1 MRNNNIGCFGILGL
15 LIIIGAITQFV
26 QSTAGAI
33 ITLVI
38 VALIIVAIFQGVKH
52 KKATEKAA
60 LLSIADRLEAMSK
73 ELKPIDTFGGLS
85 LKTGEAVYFESQ
97 PVGLIEY
104 RSTGSTYSGM
114 NQSVSIP
121 IVKGVR
127 YSVGSSQGSLTRN
140 PEQLTQ
146 IDTGKAIFTNKR
158 IIFVGP
164 NHTREWDLSKLVDM
178 TSGPNGQTISI
189 SVSNRQKTSGLSS
202 IGRENITPGFYS
214 SIIQQ
219 LNSEGIEAAKQNALF
234 IANSIR
240 DVFKQED
247 LEKGRDSTIA

>member
-127 YSVGSSQGSLTRN
+127 YSVGSSQGSITRN

-178 TSGPNGQTISI
+178 TAGPNGQTISI

-202 IGRENITPGFYS
+202 IGRENITPGFYA

-234 IANSIR
+234 IANGIR
-240 DVFKQED
+240 TVFAK
-247 LEKGRDSTIA
+247 KKIKPNSFGN

>member
-1 MRNNNIGCFGILGL
+1 MQNLGCL
-15 LIIIGAITQFV
+15 
-26 QSTAGAI
+26 
-33 ITLVI
+33 
-38 VALIIVAIFQGVKH
+38 VALIIGVVTASIVTAFQTWQGALIWFVAVAFIVLIIVMARKG
-52 KKATEKAA
+52 KKENDRNTLLVMAEK
-60 LLSIADRLEAMSK
+60 LEALSK
-73 ELKPIDTFGGLS
+73 DLKPIETSGGLAI
-85 LKTGEAVYFESQ
+85 KAGESVYFELQ

-104 RSTGSTYSGM
+104 RSSGSTYSGM

-127 YSVGSSQGSLTRN
+127 YSVGSSQGSITRN

-189 SVSNRQKTSGLSS
+189 SVSNRQKASGLSS
-202 IGRENITPGFYS
+202 IGRENITPGFYA
-214 SIIQQ
+214 SITQQ
-219 LNSEGIEAAKQNALF
+219 LNSEGLAAAKRNALE
-234 IANSIR
+234 IATNIR
-240 DVFKQED
+240 AVFAQED
-247 LEKGRDSTIA
+247 AEKVKNQSNA

>member
-1 MRNNNIGCFGILGL
+1 MRNNNIGCFGILAL
-15 LIIIGAITQFV
+15 LVVIGAISQFV
-26 QSTAGAI
+26 QSAAGAI
-33 ITLVI
+33 ITLAI
-38 VALIIVAIFQGVKH
+38 VALIVVAIVQGVKH

-73 ELKPIDTFGGLS
+73 DLKPIEANGGLA
-85 LKTGEAVYFESQ
+85 LKAGEAVYFESQ

-104 RSTGSTYSGM
+104 RSSGSTYSGM
-114 NQSVSIP
+114 NQSVSVP

-127 YSVGSSQGSLTRN
+127 YSVGSSQGSITRN

-164 NHTREWDLSKLVDM
+164 NNTREWDLSKLVDM
-178 TSGPNGQTISI
+178 TAGPNGQTISI

-202 IGRENITPGFYS
+202 IGRENITPGFYA

-219 LNSEGIEAAKQNALF
+219 LHSEGLVAAKKNALE
-234 IANSIR
+234 IAQGIR
-240 DVFKQED
+240 EVFAQEEAEKQ
-247 LEKGRDSTIA
+247 K

>member
-1 MRNNNIGCFGILGL
+1 MGNNNVSCIGILGL
-15 LIIIGAITQFV
+15 LIAVGAVINFAQTP
-26 QSTAGAI
+26 AGAI
-33 ITLVI
+33 ITFAI
-38 VALIIVAIFQGVKH
+38 IALIVIAIVQGVKA
-52 KKATEKAA
+52 KKRNDRNTLLVMAEK
-60 LLSIADRLEAMSK
+60 LEALSK
-73 ELKPIDTFGGLS
+73 DLKPIETSGGLAI
-85 LKTGEAVYFESQ
+85 KAGESVYFELQ

-104 RSTGSTYSGM
+104 RSSGSTYSGM

-127 YSVGSSQGSLTRN
+127 YSVGSSQGSITRN

-189 SVSNRQKTSGLSS
+189 SVSNRQKASGLSS
-202 IGRENITPGFYS
+202 IGRENITPGFYA
-214 SIIQQ
+214 SITQQ
-219 LNSEGIEAAKQNALF
+219 LNSEGLAAAKRNALE
-234 IANSIR
+234 IATNIR
-240 DVFKQED
+240 AVFAQED
-247 LEKGRDSTIA
+247 AEKQKSVEN